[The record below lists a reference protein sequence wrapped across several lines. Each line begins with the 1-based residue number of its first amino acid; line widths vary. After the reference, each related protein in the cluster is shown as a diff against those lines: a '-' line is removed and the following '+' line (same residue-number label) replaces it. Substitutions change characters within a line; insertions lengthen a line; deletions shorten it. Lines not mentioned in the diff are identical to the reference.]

1 MVAVCLSQ
9 GWRYTW
15 AVILSLAYANKISHC
30 QPEKWWVGLSQTWCI
45 TTFCR
50 CYGQKLNIFSAHLEM
65 LRIFSSI
72 FGSFLGYRSWTMDT
86 HPRSLP
92 HLETS
97 CLLLEPLSIYIAFFR
112 NISETTWVGIS
123 SIFESSMCPLLPLHT
138 QKIFCH
144 SFFCVNNPQLVHTS
158 IA

>member
-30 QPEKWWVGLSQTWCI
+30 QPEKWWAGLSQTWCI

-72 FGSFLGYRSWTMDT
+72 FGSFFGYRSWTMDT
-86 HPRSLP
+86 HPRSFP

-97 CLLLEPLSIYIAFFR
+97 CLLLEPLSIWRFSGIFQKPQELVFQVSSKAQCAPSHTE
-112 NISETTWVGIS
+112 NI
-123 SIFESSMCPLLPLHT
+123 LP
-138 QKIFCH
+138 F
-144 SFFCVNNPQLVHTS
+144 FFCVNNPQLVHTS